1 MTAVVDRRGTAAAQR
16 APRPAA
22 LVVVAEPRARADVA
36 ARLRALGVPEVAE
49 AGSVAEARR
58 LASTVPLGFVVLDL
72 ALPDGPGLRLLAEL
86 RHRGLSRAVVL
97 SSREDPHT
105 VRAALA
111 AGAKGYL
118 ATRSSTRTL
127 APLPGTGAPS
137 RARSGPDAMSA
148 REVEVLRLVADGKS
162 NRAVGDALGLSALT
176 VKSHLARIGR
186 KLGSGDRAEMV
197 ALALRAGIL
206 T

>member
-1 MTAVVDRRGTAAAQR
+1 VAQR
-16 APRPAA
+16 APRPSA
-22 LVVVAEPRARADVA
+22 LVVVAEPRVRADVA
-36 ARLRALGVPEVAE
+36 GRLRALGISEVAE
-49 AGSVAEARR
+49 AGTVSEARR
-58 LASTVPLGFVVLDL
+58 LAGALPLGLVVLDV

-111 AGAKGYL
+111 AGVKGYL
-118 ATRSSTRTL
+118 ATRPRVRTL
-127 APLPGTGAPS
+127 AAVHGTGFAPRS
-137 RARSGPDAMSA
+137 RTGPDALSA
-148 REVEVLRLVADGKS
+148 REVEVLRLVADGQS
-162 NRAVGDALGLSALT
+162 NREVGTTLGLSALT

-197 ALALRAGIL
+197 ALSLRSGII